1 MGKGVVWNLARYGL
15 SRRRERLEGGPLIV
29 TLESEKALTKGNE
42 TIGRYCIELD
52 RVESHMGGRA
62 IY

>member
-1 MGKGVVWNLARYGL
+1 MGKGAVWNLARYGL

-29 TLESEKALTKGNE
+29 TPESEEALTNGNE
-42 TIGRYCIELD
+42 TMGRYYIELD
-52 RVESHMGGRA
+52 RAENHMSGGA

>member
-1 MGKGVVWNLARYGL
+1 MGKGAVWNLARYGL

-29 TLESEKALTKGNE
+29 TPEPEEALTNGNE
-42 TIGRYCIELD
+42 TIGRYYTELD
-52 RVESHMGGRA
+52 RAENHMGGVA

>member
-1 MGKGVVWNLARYGL
+1 MGKGAVWNLARYGL

-29 TLESEKALTKGNE
+29 TPESEEALTNGNE
-42 TIGRYCIELD
+42 TIGRYYVELD
-52 RVESHMGGRA
+52 RAENHMGGGA

>member
-1 MGKGVVWNLARYGL
+1 MGKGAVWNLARYEL

-29 TLESEKALTKGNE
+29 TPESEEALKNGNE
-42 TIGRYCIELD
+42 TVGRYYVELD
-52 RVESHMGGRA
+52 RAENHVSGEG